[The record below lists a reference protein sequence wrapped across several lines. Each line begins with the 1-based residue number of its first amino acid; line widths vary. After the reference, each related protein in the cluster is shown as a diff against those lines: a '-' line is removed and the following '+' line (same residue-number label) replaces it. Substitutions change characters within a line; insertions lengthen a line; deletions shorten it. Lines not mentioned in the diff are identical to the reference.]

1 MNCSVGI
8 ILNYESLAFKR
19 TQMRRF
25 KTSGERFERTSG
37 VHHFQLCFKSAFVL
51 HENCTLS

>member
-8 ILNYESLAFKR
+8 ILIMKAWRLKEPKC
-19 TQMRRF
+19 RRF